1 MNLPTPSDKIEESQE
16 QSNTDNLVS
25 VIVDVK
31 GLVKYPGVY
40 ELPIGSR
47 VMDAI
52 ELAGGYLPES
62 DSTMINHA
70 MKLEDEM
77 VIYIPY
83 KGEEIVESVNPIP
96 SKNDDKIDINTADE
110 TLLTTLPGIGPSKA
124 DAIINYREENGR
136 FGSPEEL
143 KNVTGI
149 GDKTFD
155 RLEDLIIVK

>member
-1 MNLPTPSDKIEESQE
+1 M
-16 QSNTDNLVS
+16 
-25 VIVDVK
+25 VDVK

-40 ELPIGSR
+40 ELPFGSR
-47 VMDAI
+47 VVDAI

-62 DSTMINHA
+62 DSTSINHA

-83 KGEEIVESVNPIP
+83 DGEEMVESVNPTP
-96 SKNDDKIDINTADE
+96 SQKDDKIDINTADE

-124 DAIINYREENGR
+124 GAIIKYREENGR
-136 FGSPEEL
+136 FSSPEDL

-149 GDKTFD
+149 GDKTYE
-155 RLEDLIIVK
+155 RLADLIKVK